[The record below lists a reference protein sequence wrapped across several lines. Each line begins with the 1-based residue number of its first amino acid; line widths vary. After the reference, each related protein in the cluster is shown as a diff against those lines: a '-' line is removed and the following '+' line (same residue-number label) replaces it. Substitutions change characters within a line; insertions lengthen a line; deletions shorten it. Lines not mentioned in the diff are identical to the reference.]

1 MLRKK
6 LFRSF
11 LIFTIM
17 AVIFFPLYTSFYLLP
32 SFSNLHMEHVQQDAE
47 AHAGRL
53 IDLLIQK
60 DGPISRSAIDSY
72 FVHEVMEI
80 AADRHTHRLKVYS
93 ATGEI
98 IYSTD
103 PKDIGTFN
111 KNEYFLTTVARGK
124 PFSKLI
130 NEGHKTMEE
139 KTVNADMVETYI
151 PIMKD
156 GTFMGAIELYNDI
169 TGIHQK
175 LDSLITR
182 SSSITFLLMFILI
195 FSLFISSR
203 KAYNYLTARDQV
215 EQELEKYKEH
225 LEEIIRERTDKLIS
239 LNRQLEE
246 DIAKRKKSEDLLQTS
261 EEKYR
266 SLVESTEDSIYVVD
280 SDTRY
285 LYINK
290 KHLSRMGIKPG
301 DYHEKRYGDFH
312 TPDETSEFGSA
323 VKRVFR
329 TGISIQHEHMSKRD
343 GNYFL
348 RTLSPVYDGLGLIT
362 AVTVVSK
369 DISEIKQMK
378 ERLHILSVTDELTEL
393 YNRRGFFMM
402 AEQQMKISNRVR
414 KGFLLLFAD
423 LDNLKVI
430 NDTFG
435 HQEGDKALVDISGIL
450 RSTFRESDIVSRI
463 GGDEFAIIPTDLS
476 SVDTDIIL
484 SRLQK
489 NIDLVNATKGNRYTL
504 SISVGTSYYDPSSPS
519 SIDELLIEADREMY
533 SMKKRKRSLN

>member
-60 DGPISRSAIDSY
+60 DRPISKSSIDSY

-93 ATGEI
+93 ATGEV
-98 IYSTD
+98 IYSTE

-111 KNEYFLTTVARGK
+111 SNEYFLTTVARGK
-124 PFSKLI
+124 PFSKI
-130 NEGHKTMEE
+130 VREGRKTMEK
-139 KTVNADMVETYI
+139 KTASADMVETYI
-151 PIMKD
+151 PIMKE

-169 TGIHQK
+169 TSIHQK

-203 KAYNYLTARDQV
+203 KAYNYLTARDQA

-225 LEEIIRERTDKLIS
+225 LEEIIRERTDELIRV
-239 LNRQLEE
+239 NHQLEE
-246 DIAKRKKSEDLLQTS
+246 DIAKRKKSEDLLQKS

-290 KHLSRMGIKPG
+290 KHLSRMGINAG
-301 DYHEKRYGDFH
+301 DYQGKCYGDFH
-312 TPDETSEFGSA
+312 TLDETREFGSA
-323 VKRVFR
+323 VKRVFS
-329 TGISIQHEHMSKRD
+329 TGISVQHEHMSNRD

-348 RTLSPVYDGLGLIT
+348 RTLSPVHDSMGLIT

-402 AEQQMKISNRVR
+402 AEQQMKISNRMR

-435 HQEGDKALVDISGIL
+435 HQEGDKALVDISVIL

-463 GGDEFAIIPTDLS
+463 GGDEFAIVPTDLS

-489 NIDLVNATKGNRYTL
+489 NIDLVNATKGNRYTISL
-504 SISVGTSYYDPSSPS
+504 SIGTACYNPSYPL

-533 SMKKRKRSLN
+533 SKKKGKRSFN